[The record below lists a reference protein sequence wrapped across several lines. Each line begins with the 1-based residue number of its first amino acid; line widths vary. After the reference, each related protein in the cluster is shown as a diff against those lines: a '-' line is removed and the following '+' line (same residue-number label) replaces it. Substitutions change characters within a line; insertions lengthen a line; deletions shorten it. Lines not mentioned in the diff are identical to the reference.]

1 MEPLGL
7 VLVMVI
13 ALSSLAQAALLLVL
27 ARGALHISRRV
38 SDLQGRVD
46 REVRP
51 ALDNLARLS
60 RNLAEVSDLAALQ
73 ARRFEALVA
82 DTLDRVEDVKGQVR
96 RAARTPLGAVS
107 ALGTL
112 IRSCRRGLDVYQRLG
127 SHDPVRRGKSRRY
140 RDDEHWFI

>member
-27 ARGALHISRRV
+27 ARGALQLSRRV
-38 SDLQGRVD
+38 SDLQVRVD
-46 REVRP
+46 REIRP

-60 RNLAEVSDLAALQ
+60 RNVAEVSDLAALQ
-73 ARRFEALVA
+73 ARRFDALVA
-82 DTLDRVEDVKGQVR
+82 DTLDRVEEVKGQLR
-96 RAARTPLGAVS
+96 RAAHAPLGAAS
-107 ALGTL
+107 ALATL
-112 IRSCRRGLDVYQRLG
+112 VRSWRRGLDVYQRLG
-127 SHDPVRRGKSRRY
+127 SHDAERRGKSRRY